1 MLSIFKNIYHYVIVT
16 LFLLI
21 ISYLCY
27 LSYLQTCYVS
37 IQYATDVSFFLK
49 DNLLGNIVFTVLFIF
64 TIYLFSKNK
73 FINKII
79 KKINTND
86 KVFIAIKWIML
97 LLIGAF
103 SFLWIYLGQIL
114 PEGDQALILEGV
126 YALHNGNFA
135 PFERGA
141 YLERFPNQWGIMLI
155 YYLVSFIFKNKFIF
169 SLQLLNV
176 ISVVLIYKNLSEIAK
191 FLKASYFIQLLII
204 FTAFTFPI
212 LMIYC
217 WFIYGNLLSM
227 AFILCSIKYEL
238 YYFNDYKIKNA
249 FLSSIFLLIALLSKS
264 FSMVY
269 LIAMI
274 IYALFKSINIKS
286 IKTISVIILYLLT
299 FLFQNAFPKL
309 YLQYRTG
316 YPFDEGVSYISY
328 IAMGMQEGPR
338 AEGWHNKY
346 NINTYYEVDMK
357 TTAQKELV
365 ICDIKQS
372 MENFVDN
379 PSYAYKFYSRKTA
392 SQWNNPTFEAFYGM
406 DIEDDQGYHYRY
418 ESSYSLNHYLDGV
431 LNLKFETKI
440 QEVLNIEQSIILF
453 GCLLYIVLKGNK
465 TFEDLLLPLAFVGGF
480 LFLLLWE
487 AKSQYTLYFY
497 PTLFIYSILGYKE
510 LLYMDRNKFK
520 VLIFYLVITFSLFA
534 LTMEKS
540 LVIDN
545 TKYDEYV
552 SYGNSYEWFRNNK
565 WFVWER

>member
-1 MLSIFKNIYHYVIVT
+1 MLSIFKHIYHYVIVT

-49 DNLLGNIVFTVLFIF
+49 DNLLRNIAFTVLFISA
-64 TIYLFSKNK
+64 IYLFSKNK
-73 FINKII
+73 FIYKII
-79 KKINTND
+79 KKINTNN
-86 KVFIAIKWIML
+86 KVFIIIKWIML

-126 YALHNGNFA
+126 YALHNGNFV

-155 YYLVSFIFKNKFIF
+155 YYIVSFISKNKFIF

-191 FLKASYFIQLLII
+191 FLKASNFIQLLII

-238 YYFNDYKIKNA
+238 YYFDDYKIKNA
-249 FLSSIFLLIALLSKS
+249 IISSLFLLIALLSKS
-264 FSMVY
+264 FAMIY

-274 IYALFKSINIKS
+274 IYAIFKSIDNKNIKTLC
-286 IKTISVIILYLLT
+286 IVLLYILT
-299 FLFQNAFPKL
+299 FVFQNAFPKL
-309 YLQYRTG
+309 FLQNRTG

-372 MENFVDN
+372 MENFVNN

-418 ESSYSLNHYLDGV
+418 ESDYSLNHYLDGV

-440 QEVLNIEQSIILF
+440 QKLLNIEQSIILF

-497 PTLFIYSILGYKE
+497 PVLFIYSILGYKE
-510 LLYMDRNKFK
+510 LFDADKKQLKFLACY
-520 VLIFYLVITFSLFA
+520 VLISFLLFT

-540 LVIDN
+540 LVLDN
-545 TKYDEYV
+545 AKYDEYV
-552 SYGNSYEWFRNNK
+552 SYGNSYDWFEKNTDY
-565 WFVWER
+565 VLE